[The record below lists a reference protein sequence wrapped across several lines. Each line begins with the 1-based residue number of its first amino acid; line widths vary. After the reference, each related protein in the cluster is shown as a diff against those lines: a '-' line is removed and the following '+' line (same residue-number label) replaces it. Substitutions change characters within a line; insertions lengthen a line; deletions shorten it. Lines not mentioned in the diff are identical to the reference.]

1 MVQPCSTM
9 KTPCHCMLILY
20 GVQNNSI
27 SLKQFFFSLCM
38 NFLSLLITFVWPFC
52 TKLLMSFKKKK
63 KKMYWVQKRQCTCL
77 YHIFSENNENSVNG
91 FFVSDYY
98 YSGLVRWKACALLD
112 SCASLAVQ
120 SSPLRLPF
128 CSTETSV
135 SGEHSVLDRV
145 LLVRYWSSYK
155 PIHESRVQSLDI
167 YIKWLRICFIWYEI
181 HTVAVQGVF
190 TPVPVFGQ
198 AFIALKAQRNL
209 YLVLPTL

>member
-1 MVQPCSTM
+1 MC
-9 KTPCHCMLILY
+9 
-20 GVQNNSI
+20 
-27 SLKQFFFSLCM
+27 
-38 NFLSLLITFVWPFC
+38 
-52 TKLLMSFKKKK
+52 
-63 KKMYWVQKRQCTCL
+63 
-77 YHIFSENNENSVNG
+77 

-120 SSPLRLPF
+120 SSPLRLTF

-135 SGEHSVLDRV
+135 NGEHSVLDRV

-155 PIHESRVQSLDI
+155 LIHESRVQSLDI
-167 YIKWLRICFIWYEI
+167 YIKWLRMCFIWYEI

-209 YLVLPTL
+209 YLVLPTLYEKPLEQVLYMTVCLVLQDTGAKRVCQLLYWNWHVLCVHLLYFKSNN

>member
-1 MVQPCSTM
+1 M

-27 SLKQFFFSLCM
+27 SLKRFFFSLCM

-52 TKLLMSFKKKK
+52 TKLLMSK
-63 KKMYWVQKRQCTCL
+63 CTDSKNGSVHACI
-77 YHIFSENNENSVNG
+77 IFFLKIMKILLMC

-120 SSPLRLPF
+120 SSPLRLTF